1 MENIS
6 LSVRLH
12 ASCCNY
18 NYLFKQIMGGYAWMY
33 GRKYHWEA
41 TRKETRFTLLCN
53 GRIIGCLDID
63 TIHIYSSTLLYC
75 PSESFLKALMAMFNL
90 YPC

>member
-18 NYLFKQIMGGYAWMY
+18 NYLVKSILKGSACMY
-33 GRKYHWEA
+33 GRKYHWESTSKA
-41 TRKETRFTLLCN
+41 TRFSLFCN
-53 GRIIGCLDID
+53 NRIIGCLDVD
-63 TIHIYSSTLLYC
+63 TIHIFSSRLIYC
-75 PSESFLKALMAMFNL
+75 PNESFLKALMAMFNL